1 MSELLDPN
9 DFIITRKRKKYK
21 FAKFHNAKNCFEF
34 EEWQRQAVDI
44 VEVGAGTGLFSL
56 ELAKRH
62 PEKRVVAV
70 DVKADRLQFGAYRAL
85 EEGVENIAF
94 IRARADQIGELFP
107 AHQVNKIWLTFSD
120 PFPRQRSAGRRMTHP
135 TFLRRYHDILR
146 PDGGLYIKHDSP
158 DFFTWTL
165 EQLVGEGW
173 LIDEL
178 AFNLHE
184 SDLSDDYK
192 ILTSYETRWLDDGRT
207 TSFVRARP
215 PIGQS
220 LDHLS

>member
-1 MSELLDPN
+1 MIFCDQMEG
-9 DFIITRKRKKYK
+9 FISSTTLQI
-21 FAKFHNAKNCFEF
+21 FA
-34 EEWQRQAVDI
+34 
-44 VEVGAGTGLFSL
+44 
-56 ELAKRH
+56 
-62 PEKRVVAV
+62 
-70 DVKADRLQFGAYRAL
+70 
-85 EEGVENIAF
+85 
-94 IRARADQIGELFP
+94 
-107 AHQVNKIWLTFSD
+107 
-120 PFPRQRSAGRRMTHP
+120 
-135 TFLRRYHDILR
+135 
-146 PDGGLYIKHDSP
+146 
-158 DFFTWTL
+158 WTL

-178 AFNLHE
+178 AFDLHE